1 MAQGLA
7 RARCAERAE
16 VQSAGASPAFVHPL
30 AVAALDEVGIDISE
44 QHSKSVE
51 TIDAATVDVV
61 ITLCAEEVCPA
72 FLGGARRLHWPLPDP
87 VGAGRPTAE
96 QLARFRAVRDEI
108 ARRLD
113 TLEPDLA

>member
-1 MAQGLA
+1 MAEGLA
-7 RARCAERAE
+7 RTRFAGRAE
-16 VQSAGASPAFVHPL
+16 VQSAGSSPAFVHPL
-30 AVAALDEVGIDISE
+30 AIAALDEVGIDISL

-61 ITLCAEEVCPA
+61 ISLCAKEVCPV
-72 FLGGARRLHWPLPDP
+72 FLNEARRLHWPLPDP

-96 QLARFRAVRDEI
+96 QMERFRAVRDEI

-113 TLEPDLA
+113 TLEPDLS